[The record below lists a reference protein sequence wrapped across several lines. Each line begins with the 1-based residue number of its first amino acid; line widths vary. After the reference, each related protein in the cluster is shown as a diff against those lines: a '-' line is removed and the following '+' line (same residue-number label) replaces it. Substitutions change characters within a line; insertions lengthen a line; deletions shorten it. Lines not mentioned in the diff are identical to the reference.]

1 MSLSDYN
8 RLREILGLSSVSIS
22 NNEFLVHCDTWN
34 YVDDIQQ
41 RLEQQ
46 SKITLNGQTLTAAET
61 WRKWTCR
68 MYLPVQLASH
78 ERRKCFLP
86 YRTGS
91 SVLLAE
97 CYPVSEFGVETPD
110 PQLKD

>member
-1 MSLSDYN
+1 MQPITYIQFPGKSIEALSLSDYN
-8 RLREILGLSSVSIS
+8 HLRDILGFSSVSIS

-61 WRKWTCR
+61 PILTE
-68 MYLPVQLASH
+68 PN
-78 ERRKCFLP
+78 
-86 YRTGS
+86 GS
-91 SVLLAE
+91 SIKWQEQMDMVLVPA
-97 CYPVSEFGVETPD
+97 G
-110 PQLKD
+110 